1 MGVLI
6 VGGDK
11 GIDLHAQ
18 LTWRGEAGTGQGAAR
33 QDGEPDL
40 DLIEPRGVGRREM
53 KMDVLV
59 TRQPAIVFGLVGIQ
73 VVEDDM
79 NFPVGMVSDD
89 AVHEVQEFDPP
100 TALVMAGFD
109 QTGGHLQGRK

>member
-6 VGGDK
+6 VGGDE
-11 GIDLHAQ
+11 GIDLFAQ
-18 LTWRGEAGTGQGAAR
+18 LTWRGEAGIGQGPAR
-33 QDGEPDL
+33 QDGEPDF
-40 DLIEPRGVGRREM
+40 DLIEPRGMGRSEM

-59 TRQPAIVFGLVGIQ
+59 AGQPAINQ

-79 NFPVGMVSDD
+79 SFPVGMVSDD
-89 AVHEVQEFDPP
+89 AVHEVQEFDSP

-109 QTGGHLQGRK
+109 QTGLVVTSVPKVTI